1 MSKRNRKAKTSEQ
14 IKNEQ
19 IAIILGE
26 LENDIQH
33 FKITVQKKDEHLNKF
48 ARIIKVTKTEYQNLH
63 RENTELK
70 KYILKKKRYGQQQ
83 QLQQQQQQHQQQRQY
98 YQQYEI
104 ESDEVEQEEP
114 TDVVVDENDE
124 SITDKTFE

>member
-70 KYILKKKRYGQQQ
+70 KYILKKKK
-83 QLQQQQQQHQQQRQY
+83 
-98 YQQYEI
+98 I
-104 ESDEVEQEEP
+104 WP
-114 TDVVVDENDE
+114 T
-124 SITDKTFE
+124 TTTATTTTTTPTTKTILSAI